1 MDLQTLNAIIS
12 LHFIKPVHFILM
24 KCEQSMATHL
34 VQHSLKPQSCLMF
47 SLFRDIYWHLIWLDQ
62 TLWMY
67 THSVGSRVCCIWGV
81 PNLYVLWLYGEK
93 CFLLLATEDWLSQW
107 YPTHTLPPH
116 HTSHHKADGFS

>member
-1 MDLQTLNAIIS
+1 
-12 LHFIKPVHFILM
+12 
-24 KCEQSMATHL
+24 MATYL
-34 VQHSLKPQSCLMF
+34 VQHILKSQSCLMF

-67 THSVGSRVCCIWGV
+67 THSVVSRVCCIWDV

-93 CFLLLATEDWLSQW
+93 CFLLHATEDWLSQW
-107 YPTHTLPPH
+107 CLTHPLLPH